1 MNYLLHILVMMIIIS
16 YLKVTAPVTFGCISS
31 IKRTR
36 TTLKVAST
44 RRQFPIHNF
53 IPSLPLPLK
62 NCVKLVLNPLA
73 HLRPALKLNFF

>member
-1 MNYLLHILVMMIIIS
+1 MNYLLHILVMVIIIS

-44 RRQFPIHNF
+44 R
-53 IPSLPLPLK
+53 
-62 NCVKLVLNPLA
+62 
-73 HLRPALKLNFF
+73 